1 MGVCFVRTPVL
12 PYLNFKNLTMN
23 TLTKTLIKGI
33 AAGLLASWIKSL
45 AEPPLQKLGEKEFP
59 PTSDELKLRGAD
71 VSRQPENMPPAILA
85 QKVYYNITHKPLS
98 SEKTLQSMKIIHYT
112 LGTLIGV
119 GYVFAAHKNKNLTSG
134 EGILA
139 GAGVWMLTHGSVVP
153 ALQLQG
159 KVSEMPKSWWVWEFG
174 SHIIFGIGMEQ
185 SRKWMN
191 KMF

>member
-1 MGVCFVRTPVL
+1 
-12 PYLNFKNLTMN
+12 MN
-23 TLTKTLIKGI
+23 TLTKNLIKGI

-59 PTSDELKLRGAD
+59 PTPDELSLRGAD
-71 VSRQPENMPPAILA
+71 VSRQPENMPPAVLA
-85 QKVYYNITHKPLS
+85 QKVYHKITHRQLS

-112 LGTLIGV
+112 LGTLIGI
-119 GYVFAAHKNKNLTSG
+119 GYVFASDKNKSLAAG
-134 EGILA
+134 GGILA

-153 ALQLQG
+153 AVNLQG
-159 KVSEMPKSWWVWEFG
+159 KVADMPKSWWVWEFV